1 MTLRHAV
8 SLPATV
14 AGVWFLATICPT
26 RGQVVHGESIDTSAP
41 AGSARP
47 ATKSA
52 AVGDGAVL
60 QAEFETLAAFQFNAP
75 DAAVTN
81 QAALDQVAKQIPEN
95 IKKLDGKV
103 VRIRGFMM
111 PVKESAGKATEFL
124 ITRSQ
129 PSCCFSGAT
138 GMNEFITVKSA
149 GQGVVENMDDAV
161 SIEGTLH
168 VGVFTDGGYVVG
180 LYEMDGGKKVESR
193 H

>member
-1 MTLRHAV
+1 MMLRNAI
-8 SLPATV
+8 SLPALA
-14 AGVWFLATICPT
+14 AGVWFLTTTSPA
-26 RGQVVHGESIDTSAP
+26 RAQAVHGESIDTSAP
-41 AGSARP
+41 TVSVRP
-47 ATKSA
+47 ATNGPA
-52 AVGDGAVL
+52 AETGAAP
-60 QAEFETLAAFQFNAP
+60 QADFDTLAAFPFNAP
-75 DAAVTN
+75 EAAVTN
-81 QAALDQVAKQIPEN
+81 HAALDKVEKQIPES

-138 GMNEFITVKSA
+138 GLNEFITVKSA

-161 SIEGTLH
+161 AIEGRLH
-168 VGVFTDGGYVVG
+168 VGAIVDGGFVVG
-180 LYEMDGGKKVESR
+180 LYQMDEGKMIAAG

>member
-1 MTLRHAV
+1 MTLKHAI

-14 AGVWFLATICPT
+14 AGVWFLTTISPT
-26 RGQVVHGESIDTSAP
+26 RGQSVHGESIDTAAP
-41 AGSARP
+41 TVSARP
-47 ATKSA
+47 AAKSA
-52 AVGDGAVL
+52 AAGDGAVP
-60 QAEFETLAAFQFNAP
+60 QADFETLAAFQFNAP

-81 QAALDQVAKQIPEN
+81 QAALNKVGKQIPEN

-161 SIEGTLH
+161 AIEGTLR
-168 VGVFTDGGYVVG
+168 VGVFTDGGFVVG
-180 LYEMDGGKKVESR
+180 LYQMDGGKMIPAG